1 MRTET
6 YQSSG
11 HGPHG
16 YQSSAHVQSSAVRL
30 SAPPR
35 LQHPRASTLVIL
47 AVALGLALHGLY
59 RMDIDYARLLRGP
72 ENIWDFVTGAIPP
85 NTERFS
91 TLSEAML
98 ETVEI
103 ALIGT
108 VIGVVLS
115 VPAALLAAQN
125 TTPFLPLAY
134 LMRFVLTTLRAIPDL
149 VWALIFVMAVGLGP
163 LAGILAIA
171 VDVLGFAGRFFA
183 ERIEEVERG
192 PIDAL
197 RSTGAGG
204 IAVVVGAVLPA
215 AFASFTATS
224 LYCVEKSI
232 RGATVLGMVGA
243 GGIGGELTTAFNVR
257 QFDTALL
264 IILMILAVV
273 LLAEQLSSTVR
284 RRMLGV
290 DQLTRAV

>member
-1 MRTET
+1 MYAEAKTPVARP
-6 YQSSG
+6 SG
-11 HGPHG
+11 GG
-16 YQSSAHVQSSAVRL
+16 GDRG
-30 SAPPR
+30 APPR
-35 LQHPRASTLVIL
+35 LRTPRWSTLAI
-47 AVALGLALHGLY
+47 VALILGLAGHGLW

-85 NTERFS
+85 NTERFP
-91 TLSEAML
+91 TLAEAML

-108 VIGVVLS
+108 VIGVILS

-125 TTPFLPLAY
+125 TTPLVPLAY
-134 LMRFVLTTLRAIPDL
+134 AMRFVLTTLRAIPDL

-204 IAVVVGAVLPA
+204 IAVVVDAVLPA

-257 QFDTALL
+257 QFDTAFM
-264 IILMILAVV
+264 IILMILVVV
-273 LLAEQLSSTVR
+273 LAAEQLSSMVR
-284 RRMLGV
+284 RRMLGA

>member
-1 MRTET
+1 MRPGGRTAERDAE
-6 YQSSG
+6 
-11 HGPHG
+11 HEAVAR
-16 YQSSAHVQSSAVRL
+16 SAAGGVAEAPSRL
-30 SAPPR
+30 KAPR
-35 LQHPRASTLVIL
+35 WTTVGLLVI
-47 AVALGLALHGLY
+47 VAGLAGHGLY
-59 RMDIDYARLLRGP
+59 RMDIDYGRLLRGP
-72 ENIWDFVTGAIPP
+72 ENIWDFITGAIPP
-85 NTERFS
+85 NVERGPI
-91 TLSEAML
+91 LAEAML
-98 ETVEI
+98 ETLEI

-108 VIGVVLS
+108 VVGVLLS

-125 TTPFLPLAY
+125 TTPLLPVAS

-204 IAVVVGAVLPA
+204 IAVVVDAVLPA
-215 AFASFTATS
+215 SFASFTATS
-224 LYCVEKSI
+224 LYCLEKSI

-257 QFDTALL
+257 QFDTALT
-264 IILMILAVV
+264 IILLILVVV
-273 LLAEQLSSTVR
+273 LAAEQLSSTVR
-284 RRMLGV
+284 RRMLGA
-290 DQLTRAV
+290 DQLARGV

>member
-1 MRTET
+1 MRLRAGLRVVEPDAE
-6 YQSSG
+6 
-11 HGPHG
+11 HGRPVRWAAG
-16 YQSSAHVQSSAVRL
+16 AGPEPPARLEAPRWPTAGIVAV
-30 SAPPR
+30 
-35 LQHPRASTLVIL
+35 VVGL
-47 AVALGLALHGLY
+47 AVHGLY

-72 ENIWDFVTGAIPP
+72 ENIWNFVTGAIPP
-85 NTERFS
+85 NVERGT
-91 TLSEAML
+91 TLAEAML

-108 VIGVVLS
+108 VIGVLLS

-125 TTPFLPLAY
+125 TTPFQPLAY
-134 LMRFVLTTLRAIPDL
+134 AVRFVLTTLRAVPDL
-149 VWALIFVMAVGLGP
+149 IWALIFVMAVGLGP

-197 RSTGAGG
+197 RSTGAGP
-204 IAVVVGAVLPA
+204 IAVVAGAVLPA
-215 AFASFTATS
+215 SFASFTATS
-224 LYCVEKSI
+224 LYCLEKSI

-257 QFDTALL
+257 QFDTALT
-264 IILMILAVV
+264 IILLILAVV
-273 LLAEQLSSTVR
+273 LGAEQLNSMVR
-284 RRMLGV
+284 RRMLGA
-290 DQLTRAV
+290 DQLMRS